1 MRTVPGVGDY
11 MRPVEVGEY
20 VSPVEE
26 VLDNNFL
33 PELLGLQSISVKLR
47 KLLALGSKSSGLGIR
62 DPKEAV
68 DKNHQTLQA
77 CNEQLVEYLL
87 TGEAL
92 STVKHRACVQRGSS
106 DGMKIKK

>member
-1 MRTVPGVGDY
+1 

-26 VLDNNFL
+26 ALANKFL
-33 PELLGLQSISVKLR
+33 LELLGLQSISVKLR
-47 KLLALGSKSSGLGIR
+47 KLLALGSKSSGLGIQ
-62 DPKEAV
+62 DPTEAV

-77 CNEQLVEYLL
+77 CNEQLVESLL

-92 STVKHRACVQRGSS
+92 STVEHRACVQRGSS
-106 DGMKIKK
+106 DGMKINK